1 MDVKAYDYMDWPR
14 IEAVVYGEEASPRDV
29 MSPRLTPEGVLI
41 QGFFPDAE
49 KVEIESGGRTYPT
62 EQEDEAGY
70 FAALIPGRKI
80 PAYKFLVTKDGET
93 EEYADPY
100 AFDGQITEDEE
111 KAFCAGVYYHVY
123 DKLGAHPVTVN
134 GTKGVSFA
142 VWAPNAVSVSV
153 VGDFN
158 KWDGRRHIM
167 HRMPMSG
174 IFELFVP
181 EAKAGDLY
189 KYEIK
194 IKGGEVKWKT
204 DPYGAA
210 VECPPA
216 SASVVADLKK
226 FTWDDDAWMKNRK
239 KYGDRKQPLT
249 ILETDIHQWKDG
261 GELAAH
267 AKKLGYTHVELHP
280 VTAYLDDAAG
290 PYSTYGYYAVDRRF
304 GLPEDF
310 NRFVNELHKEEIGVI
325 LDWTPAAF
333 PRTEGGLEL
342 FDGTPLY
349 EIADPSAA
357 VHPMWG
363 TLLYNYESPMVLDFL
378 IANAF
383 YWLEVYHADGLRFDD
398 VDAMLYLDYG
408 REPGQW
414 TPNIYGT
421 NENLA
426 ALEFLKHLNS
436 VVKKNIPGALLIAQ
450 EDGLWPELTES
461 VEDDH
466 PGFDYKW
473 NQGWTKDFLDYLSRD
488 PLERKEAHDQL
499 TLSMIY
505 AYSEHYI
512 LTLGTRDVGS
522 LENFMERLPGNTAQK
537 IAQVKAAYTYLT
549 LHPGCK
555 MTAPDREVTGELAAF
570 IGDLNGLYRSHPALY
585 EKDDDYDGFEWI
597 QLMKYEENVL
607 TFLRKTDKPEET
619 ILAVFN
625 FAGIPYEKYQVGV
638 PFHGKYKEIFNTDR
652 KEYGGEGMTNPRV
665 KTSRAEECDERENS
679 IKITV
684 PALGAAIFSCTPE
697 EKKEKKTAVKKT
709 AVKKTA
715 AKKTAVKKETAVTKE
730 TAAKK
735 AAAEKKKPAA
745 KIAAVEK
752 KEPAVKKAAAE
763 KKEPTAKKAAAE
775 KKATAA
781 KNETTGGTKSVK
793 KSAVESKTAKKNS

>member
-1 MDVKAYDYMDWPR
+1 FR
-14 IEAVVYGEEASPRDV
+14 S
-29 MSPRLTPEGVLI
+29 
-41 QGFFPDAE
+41 
-49 KVEIESGGRTYPT
+49 
-62 EQEDEAGY
+62 
-70 FAALIPGRKI
+70 
-80 PAYKFLVTKDGET
+80 
-93 EEYADPY
+93 
-100 AFDGQITEDEE
+100 
-111 KAFCAGVYYHVY
+111 
-123 DKLGAHPVTVN
+123 
-134 GTKGVSFA
+134 
-142 VWAPNAVSVSV
+142 
-153 VGDFN
+153 
-158 KWDGRRHIM
+158 
-167 HRMPMSG
+167 
-174 IFELFVP
+174 
-181 EAKAGDLY
+181 
-189 KYEIK
+189 
-194 IKGGEVKWKT
+194 
-204 DPYGAA
+204 
-210 VECPPA
+210 
-216 SASVVADLKK
+216 
-226 FTWDDDAWMKNRK
+226 
-239 KYGDRKQPLT
+239 
-249 ILETDIHQWKDG
+249 
-261 GELAAH
+261 
-267 AKKLGYTHVELHP
+267 
-280 VTAYLDDAAG
+280 
-290 PYSTYGYYAVDRRF
+290 
-304 GLPEDF
+304 
-310 NRFVNELHKEEIGVI
+310 
-325 LDWTPAAF
+325 
-333 PRTEGGLEL
+333 
-342 FDGTPLY
+342 
-349 EIADPSAA
+349 
-357 VHPMWG
+357 
-363 TLLYNYESPMVLDFL
+363 
-378 IANAF
+378 
-383 YWLEVYHADGLRFDD
+383 
-398 VDAMLYLDYG
+398 
-408 REPGQW
+408 W

-488 PLERKEAHDQL
+488 PMERKEAHDQL

-522 LENFMERLPGNTAQK
+522 LENFMERLPGNMAQK

-555 MTAPDREVTGELAAF
+555 MTAPDRKLTGELAAF

-585 EKDDDYDGFEWI
+585 EKDDDYEGFEWV

-735 AAAEKKKPAA
+735 AA
-745 KIAAVEK
+745 
-752 KEPAVKKAAAE
+752 
-763 KKEPTAKKAAAE
+763 
-775 KKATAA
+775 
-781 KNETTGGTKSVK
+781 
-793 KSAVESKTAKKNS
+793 

>member
-1 MDVKAYDYMDWPR
+1 M
-14 IEAVVYGEEASPRDV
+14 
-29 MSPRLTPEGVLI
+29 
-41 QGFFPDAE
+41 
-49 KVEIESGGRTYPT
+49 
-62 EQEDEAGY
+62 
-70 FAALIPGRKI
+70 
-80 PAYKFLVTKDGET
+80 
-93 EEYADPY
+93 
-100 AFDGQITEDEE
+100 
-111 KAFCAGVYYHVY
+111 
-123 DKLGAHPVTVN
+123 
-134 GTKGVSFA
+134 
-142 VWAPNAVSVSV
+142 
-153 VGDFN
+153 
-158 KWDGRRHIM
+158 
-167 HRMPMSG
+167 
-174 IFELFVP
+174 
-181 EAKAGDLY
+181 
-189 KYEIK
+189 
-194 IKGGEVKWKT
+194 
-204 DPYGAA
+204 
-210 VECPPA
+210 
-216 SASVVADLKK
+216 
-226 FTWDDDAWMKNRK
+226 
-239 KYGDRKQPLT
+239 
-249 ILETDIHQWKDG
+249 
-261 GELAAH
+261 
-267 AKKLGYTHVELHP
+267 
-280 VTAYLDDAAG
+280 
-290 PYSTYGYYAVDRRF
+290 
-304 GLPEDF
+304 
-310 NRFVNELHKEEIGVI
+310 
-325 LDWTPAAF
+325 
-333 PRTEGGLEL
+333 
-342 FDGTPLY
+342 
-349 EIADPSAA
+349 
-357 VHPMWG
+357 
-363 TLLYNYESPMVLDFL
+363 
-378 IANAF
+378 
-383 YWLEVYHADGLRFDD
+383 
-398 VDAMLYLDYG
+398 
-408 REPGQW
+408 
-414 TPNIYGT
+414 
-421 NENLA
+421 
-426 ALEFLKHLNS
+426 
-436 VVKKNIPGALLIAQ
+436 
-450 EDGLWPELTES
+450 
-461 VEDDH
+461 
-466 PGFDYKW
+466 
-473 NQGWTKDFLDYLSRD
+473 
-488 PLERKEAHDQL
+488 ERKEAHDQL

-607 TFLRKTDKPEET
+607 SFLRKTDKPEET

-697 EKKEKKTAVKKT
+697 EKKEKKTAAKKT